1 MPGTRINL
9 GGDMKGLDRIFHLS
23 ENGTTVKKE
32 FRGALTS
39 FFSIVYIVFVTPSYL
54 AETGM
59 NYTSVLIA
67 ACISAA
73 LGCLLSAFFNVPVML
88 TPGVGLNA
96 FFTYTLCFAMGYS
109 WQQAL
114 AIVSISGV
122 LYLIITLTPLRDML
136 ISCMPPSMKSA
147 ITAGLGIFIALI
159 GLIGSGIVKA
169 ENGML
174 LLGDIGVSSTILA
187 IIGLF
192 ISGVLLAWKINGALL
207 IGIIATTL
215 IGFPLGVSKMPESMS
230 LNLSSVKDLFLA
242 LDYKGVFSLGILP
255 LITALITFTLCICF
269 NTLGGLFCIAGAESG
284 STKDD
289 ALGRYSKGMIA
300 SAIGNAVVPLI
311 GGPPLL
317 PPVEGATG
325 VSDGARTGLYSLF
338 CGVLFLLT
346 TLISPLASIIPG
358 AATSPALILIGMMMI
373 GNATNIYWHNVKL
386 ALPCFITM
394 IMIPFTYSVADG
406 IGVGLISYTAI
417 QLVTGNAKK
426 VPPITWVLSASFV
439 IMYVLSAF

>member
-1 MPGTRINL
+1 
-9 GGDMKGLDRIFHLS
+9 MKKLDRIFKLS

-32 FRGALTS
+32 LRGALTS

-54 AETGM
+54 SQTGM
-59 NYTSVLIA
+59 DYTGVLIA
-67 ACISAA
+67 TCIASAV
-73 LGCLLSAFFNVPVML
+73 GCLLSALFNVPVML

-96 FFTYTLCFAMGYS
+96 FFTYTMCFAMGYS
-109 WQQAL
+109 WQQAM

-122 LYLIITLTPLRDML
+122 LYLIITLTPLRDMM
-136 ISCMPPSMKSA
+136 INCMPPSMKSA

-159 GLIGSGIVKA
+159 GLIGSGIVRA

-174 LLGDIGVSSTILA
+174 LLGDIGVASTFLA

-192 ISGVLLAWKINGALL
+192 ISGVLMAWKINGALL

-215 IGFPLGVSKMPESMS
+215 IGFPLGVSTMPDEIS
-230 LNLSSVKDLFLA
+230 LSLSAVKELFLA
-242 LDYKGVFSLGILP
+242 LDYKGVLSHGILP
-255 LITALITFTLCICF
+255 LVSSLLTFTICLCF
-269 NTLGGLFCIAGAESG
+269 NTLGGLFCIAGAEKS
-284 STKDD
+284 SNKDD

-300 SAIGNAVVPLI
+300 AALGNVVAPVFGGAPLI
-311 GGPPLL
+311 PT
-317 PPVEGATG
+317 VEGATG
-325 VSDGARTGLYSLF
+325 VSDGARTGLYSLILS
-338 CGVLFLLT
+338 VLFLLT
-346 TLISPLASIIPG
+346 ILISPLASIIPS

-417 QLVTGNAKK
+417 QLVTGGAKK
-426 VPPITWVLSASFV
+426 VPPITWVFSIAFIV
-439 IMYVLSAF
+439 MYVLSAL